1 MLTLSF
7 WMLTTACGDKT
18 ESSDT
23 ASMDTST
30 VETDDTGPT
39 EPDSITI
46 ETTGS
51 ESLAL
56 MFDTPSCQIPS
67 AAPNFN
73 AFWRNGSGAHVFVLR
88 VMLRGEYE
96 GAGTYSTDSNE
107 LLVTLQEEAGGQGR
121 YYAVDSEQGDSAT
134 IVLNIDDTG
143 IVWGT
148 LNVNSLHSAEGGI
161 SMTTTDIPLWC
172 DADNTAGIDQ

>member
-7 WMLTTACGDKT
+7 WILTTACGDKV
-18 ESSDT
+18 EESDT
-23 ASMDTST
+23 ASTDTAT
-30 VETDDTGPT
+30 TDTEDTGPT
-39 EPDSITI
+39 EPGSITI

-51 ESLAL
+51 ESLSL

-96 GAGTYSTDSNE
+96 GAGTYTTDSNE

-121 YYAVDSEQGDSAT
+121 YYSVNSEEGDSAT
-134 IVLNIDDTG
+134 IVLNTDDSG

-148 LNVNSLHSAEGGI
+148 LNVNALHSADGAI

-172 DADNTAGIDQ
+172 NAENTAGLEQ